1 MTVIFRQTGFTLIE
15 MVMVIVIMGA
25 LAAVAIPK
33 FDRSPFDVEAA
44 AGELIQAIRY
54 AQGKSMTDVDA
65 NKYQIA
71 VTASGY
77 TVTQNGVAITHP
89 ITQAASYSKTWSDI
103 SIGSSATI
111 VFDGYGE
118 PNAGASFTLS
128 KGANSKTV
136 TVQAVTGFVQ

>member
-1 MTVIFRQTGFTLIE
+1 MVYSKQTGFTLIE
-15 MVMVIVIMGA
+15 MIMVIVIAGA

-54 AQGKSMTDVDA
+54 AQGKSMTDVDN
-65 NKYQIA
+65 NKYQISI
-71 VTASGY
+71 TANSY
-77 TVTQNGVAITHP
+77 TVSQNGVDITHP
-89 ITQAASYSKTWSDI
+89 ITQAASFSKTWSDI
-103 SIGSSATI
+103 SISSAATI

-136 TVQAVTGFVQ
+136 TVEAVTGFAHE